1 MDGEWRLCE
10 RGWMGS
16 GGCVG
21 GDGWMSGGCVG
32 GDGWMSGRVGI
43 NMG

>member
-1 MDGEWRLCE
+1 MGEWEGEMEGE
-10 RGWMGS
+10 RGRVGS

-21 GDGWMSGGCVG
+21 GDEWMSR
-32 GDGWMSGRVGI
+32 RVGI

>member
-1 MDGEWRLCE
+1 MEGE
-10 RGWMGS
+10 RGRVGS

-21 GDGWMSGGCVG
+21 GDGWMSR
-32 GDGWMSGRVGI
+32 RVGI

>member
-1 MDGEWRLCE
+1 MDEWMGEWEGTDELMCE

-21 GDGWMSGGCVG
+21 GDGWGVEA
-32 GDGWMSGRVGI
+32 V
-43 NMG
+43 

>member
-1 MDGEWRLCE
+1 MDGEWRLCR

-21 GDGWMSGGCVG
+21 GDGWGVEA
-32 GDGWMSGRVGI
+32 V
-43 NMG
+43 

>member
-1 MDGEWRLCE
+1 MDGEWRLCR
-10 RGWMGS
+10 RGWMG
-16 GGCVG
+16 
-21 GDGWMSGGCVG
+21 SGGCVG